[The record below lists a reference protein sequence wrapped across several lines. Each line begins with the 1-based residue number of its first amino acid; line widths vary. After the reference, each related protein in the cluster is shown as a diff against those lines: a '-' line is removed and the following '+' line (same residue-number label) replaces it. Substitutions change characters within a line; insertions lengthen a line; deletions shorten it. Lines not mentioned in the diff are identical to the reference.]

1 MKIKTH
7 QDIKK
12 ASTFI
17 KLDKSD
23 LNSMDDSVTIEIETT
38 DNGKVLIDIFF
49 LNSGDIGD
57 FLPEIHKE
65 TPLIEKIIDF
75 LEDNFMLDDMEKISD
90 EVIQEPKRYSVNTY
104 GHFNFIEIEKDFEA
118 MQVKK
123 HVVLF
128 DDKIIGILSNDTFN
142 LKDSAVFIEA
152 LNYTKRN
159 SLPVCDFGNILN
171 LEFKEFENG
180 YIFSYEDKIV
190 VEIKD
195 KEFNCIDDS
204 SLNDFI
210 NALYDNGI
218 KTDVLEDVSCYID
231 LH

>member
-1 MKIKTH
+1 MEISTF

-12 ASTFI
+12 ASTHI

-23 LNSMDDSVTIEIETT
+23 LNSMDDSVTVEIETT

-57 FLPEIHKE
+57 YLPEIHE
-65 TPLIEKIIDF
+65 ESTLVEKIIDF

-104 GHFNFIEIEKDFEA
+104 GHFNFIETEKDFET
-118 MQVKK
+118 MEVKK
-123 HVVLF
+123 HIVLF
-128 DDKIIGILSNDTFN
+128 DDKIMGILSNNTFN
-142 LKDSAVFIEA
+142 LKDSAVLVEA
-152 LNYTKRN
+152 LDYTKRN

-180 YIFSYEDKIV
+180 YIFSYENEIV

-195 KEFNCIDDS
+195 KEFNCLDDS
-204 SLNDFI
+204 NLNDFI

-218 KTDVLEDVSCYID
+218 KTDVLEDVSCYIN

>member
-1 MKIKTH
+1 MKIKKY

-12 ASTFI
+12 ASIFI

-57 FLPEIHKE
+57 FLPEIHDE
-65 TPLIEKIIDF
+65 SPLIEKIIDF
-75 LEDNFMLDDMEKISD
+75 LEDNFMLDDMEKIAD
-90 EVIQEPKRYSVNTY
+90 EVIQEPKRYNVNTY
-104 GHFNFIEIEKDFEA
+104 GHFSFIEIEKDFET

-128 DDKIIGILSNDTFN
+128 DDKIIGILNNDTFN
-142 LKDSAVFIEA
+142 LKDSTVFIEA

-180 YIFSYEDKIV
+180 YIFSYEDEIV

-218 KTDVLEDVSCYID
+218 KTDVLEDVSCYMTI
-231 LH
+231 

>member
-23 LNSMDDSVTIEIETT
+23 LNSIDDSVTIEIETT
-38 DNGKVLIDIFF
+38 DNGKLLIDIFF